1 MGTVKYLT
9 LPCDRKERRG
19 TKATESL
26 DSTLG
31 VVTFDKIFVFPV
43 HSFFLFNEKIWNT
56 DIWSSDA
63 VSYLPYLRKFAKLKF
78 KYVVKYRTS
87 S

>member
-1 MGTVKYLT
+1 MKYLT

-43 HSFFLFNEKIWNT
+43 HSFFLFNEKI
-56 DIWSSDA
+56 
-63 VSYLPYLRKFAKLKF
+63 
-78 KYVVKYRTS
+78 
-87 S
+87 